1 MIRQVGVQ
9 AGVLDVEDLGSGQ
22 PVVFI
27 HPYVC
32 SHLHWR
38 NVLPLL
44 ENDMRCI
51 APTMPLGAHARPM
64 RGDADLSPPGLARIV
79 IDLLDSLG
87 IERATLVGNDTGGAI
102 AQIATTLEPDRVSRL
117 ILTSCD
123 AYDVFP
129 PKMFGYLK
137 VVARIPGGVSI
148 LASSMVWI
156 PGILRLPIAFGWVA
170 KRPLD
175 GELLKTYV
183 APLRSREIRRDVT
196 KVTKGLDAK
205 HTMQAAET
213 LKKLDVPTLVAW
225 GEEDRFF
232 PKRLAERLVREL
244 PNAQLEYIPD
254 AATFTPEDNPRA
266 LADAIRKFV
275 ATD

>member
-1 MIRQVGVQ
+1 MTVRQVGIP
-9 AGVLDVEDLGSGQ
+9 AGVLDVADTGSGE

-32 SHLHWR
+32 NHRHWR
-38 NVLPLL
+38 KVTALL
-44 ENDMRCI
+44 DGDVRCI
-51 APTMPLGAHARPM
+51 APTMPLGAHTRPM
-64 RGDADLSPPGLARIV
+64 RGDTDLSPPGLARIV

-87 IERATLVGNDTGGAI
+87 IERATIVGNDTGGAI

-117 ILTSCD
+117 VLTSCD

-129 PKMFGYLK
+129 PKLFGYLK
-137 VVARIPGGVSI
+137 IVARTPGGVSV
-148 LASSMVWI
+148 LAASMRI
-156 PGILRLPIAFGWVA
+156 PGIVRLPIAFGWVA
-170 KRPLD
+170 KRSLD
-175 GELLKTYV
+175 GDLLKEYV
-183 APLRSREIRRDVT
+183 APLRSRDIRRDLV
-196 KVTKGLDAK
+196 KVTRGLDPK
-205 HTMQAAET
+205 HTMQAAEKLRT
-213 LKKLDVPTLVAW
+213 LDVPSLVAW
-225 GEEDRFF
+225 GEDDRFF

-275 ATD
+275 AR